1 MVNILKLIFLGFLD
15 SLPYIGLCCIFLYS
29 EKNVRNEI
37 RDIEIQISELKV
49 KNIKLEN
56 KLNSIFLNESLK
68 K

>member
-1 MVNILKLIFLGFLD
+1 MKVE
-15 SLPYIGLCCIFLYS
+15 LYS